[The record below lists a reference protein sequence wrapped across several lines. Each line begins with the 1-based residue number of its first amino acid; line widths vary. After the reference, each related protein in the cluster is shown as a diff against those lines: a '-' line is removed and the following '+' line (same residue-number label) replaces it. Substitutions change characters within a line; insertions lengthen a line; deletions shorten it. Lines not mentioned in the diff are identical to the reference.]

1 MGRKS
6 FTPEFKQECVELVI
20 RQARGIK
27 LNKQV
32 KQAAIAMDVGLS
44 TLQRW
49 LRQYRGEQKEIP
61 PKASA
66 ITPEQQRIQEL
77 EAQVK
82 QLKSDSD
89 LLKKASAFFA
99 MEMNGSKS
107 R

>member
-1 MGRKS
+1 MSHRT

-20 RQARGIK
+20 RQGY
-27 LNKQV
+27 QV
-32 KQAAIAMDVGLS
+32 KQAAIAMNIGFS

-49 LRQYRGEQKEIP
+49 LRQYRDEQQGVT

-82 QLKSDSD
+82 
-89 LLKKASAFFA
+89 LLLCSFESTSAFFA
-99 MEMNGSKS
+99 MEMNGSSKS